1 MKRPNSAKKRKNKS
15 SVSQALS
22 DDTQFINL
30 VDEISELHR
39 IKREIV
45 NQAAE
50 IEKLEHRLKE
60 RQGDL
65 LKKENLH
72 IDREKG
78 LNERHSQLLI
88 CQQHLDG

>member
-1 MKRPNSAKKRKNKS
+1 M
-15 SVSQALS
+15 
-22 DDTQFINL
+22 
-30 VDEISELHR
+30 
-39 IKREIV
+39 KREIV

-78 LNERHSQLLI
+78 LNERHS
-88 CQQHLDG
+88 